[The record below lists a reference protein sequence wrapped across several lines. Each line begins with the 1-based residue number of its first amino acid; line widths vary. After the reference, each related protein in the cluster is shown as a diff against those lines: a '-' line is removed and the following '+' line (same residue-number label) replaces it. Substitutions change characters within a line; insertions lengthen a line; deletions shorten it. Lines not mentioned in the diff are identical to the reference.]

1 MVKDKLIGKLT
12 AAWRWFP
19 IWTKIIAA
27 FALASAGIHL
37 LAIFNADFAEFF
49 NHYVA
54 GGVRALLS
62 TVMWVI
68 PFSLA
73 ELIIILLPVAFVTV
87 LVIGFRISGDD
98 EKFRRLICILLSL
111 ILCIYSLFVWTFATG
126 YRMARLDSRL
136 ELGETEVTKEELYDT
151 AKWLM
156 LETNRLAQEVEF
168 DERGASVMPYS
179 LGEMSA
185 RLGDAMDIASDEYGL
200 FFNFPTRAKPVMLS
214 RAMSYA
220 HITGVYTFFTGESN
234 LNVDFPDYTLPHTA
248 AHEFSHQRGIARED
262 EANFM
267 AFLICDA
274 SDDPYIRYSGYLNMF
289 EYTVNTLHGYDPE
302 AYGELIAM
310 CSNEVRGEMIA
321 YGEFYEQ
328 YRDSNLSEVAGAVND
343 ATLKLNGTEGTI
355 SYNLVVNL
363 AVAYYNTHAE
373 K

>member
-1 MVKDKLIGKLT
+1 MAISNPD
-12 AAWRWFP
+12 F
-19 IWTKIIAA
+19 AA
-27 FALASAGIHL
+27 FFNQYIAGS
-37 LAIFNADFAEFF
+37 
-49 NHYVA
+49 
-54 GGVRALLS
+54 VRAVLS
-62 TVMWVI
+62 TVMWVL
-68 PFSLA
+68 PFSVA
-73 ELIIILLPVAFVTV
+73 ELIVISIPIAFVAV
-87 LVIGFRISGDD
+87 LVLGFKISNDD
-98 EKFRRLICILLSL
+98 EKFKRLICILLSL
-111 ILCIYSLFVWTFATG
+111 ILCLYSLFVWTFATG
-126 YRMARLDSRL
+126 YRTARLDARL
-136 ELGETEVTKEELYDT
+136 SLGETEVTKEELYDT

-168 DERGASVMPYS
+168 GEGGASVMPYS

-185 RLGDAMDIASDEYGL
+185 RLGDAMDGAAEEYGL
-200 FFNFPTRAKPVMLS
+200 FFNFPTRIKPVLLS

-262 EANFM
+262 EANFV

-302 AYGELIAM
+302 AYGELISM

-321 YGEFYEQ
+321 YGKFYEQ
-328 YRDSNLSEVAGAVND
+328 YRESELSEIAGAVND

-363 AVAYYNTHAE
+363 AVAYYNTKAD